1 MEAWDARSRPLII
14 AAAFVP
20 IVLAFVATDRFEGL
34 LVAVDIASWL
44 VFVADFAVRQR
55 IDRRYWRSGAGV
67 FDLLII
73 AMTFPYYLF
82 PAASGSEF
90 MTVFRVA
97 RLARLFSAAGLG
109 KKSINLFRR
118 LGTLGVWLGSLSLV
132 SALIVL
138 RAEPAES
145 GFETFGD
152 ALWWALV
159 SFTTVGYGDLYPV
172 TPLGRLAGLLMM
184 MAGLAALGTVAA
196 ILGSAFGS
204 SDEEDED
211 SMPSRILDE
220 IEALRTEVV
229 DLRRRLDDN

>member
-1 MEAWDARSRPLII
+1 
-14 AAAFVP
+14 
-20 IVLAFVATDRFEGL
+20 
-34 LVAVDIASWL
+34 
-44 VFVADFAVRQR
+44 
-55 IDRRYWRSGAGV
+55 
-67 FDLLII
+67 
-73 AMTFPYYLF
+73 
-82 PAASGSEF
+82 